1 MATRRHTFPP
11 ATFTPVRRRRSLLR
25 RQASRRNIFEQQD
38 AMRKEEETADASQ
51 SSPALICT
59 NYNSD
64 DETVLHSNLVPLND
78 VHSDKN
84 TANAYHNSFSSTD
97 GSISDLSTL
106 IAVEGQRS
114 KSRDMDDLSKTLD
127 ILEIS
132 FRTASKTSSRRLSSS
147 EVEMFLDASGADM
160 AVPKRGK
167 LSRSSRKN
175 SRAARTA

>member
-38 AMRKEEETADASQ
+38 SMETADASQ

-97 GSISDLSTL
+97 CSISDLSTL

-114 KSRDMDDLSKTLD
+114 KSKDMDDLSKSLD

-132 FRTASKTSSRRLSSS
+132 FRTSSKTNIGSSYRLSTS
-147 EVEMFLDASGADM
+147 EVEMFLDGSGADM
-160 AVPKRGK
+160 PVPKHGR

>member
-1 MATRRHTFPP
+1 MATMATRRHTFPP

-25 RQASRRNIFEQQD
+25 RQASRRNIFGQQD
-38 AMRKEEETADASQ
+38 SMETADASQ

-59 NYNSD
+59 NYTSD

-114 KSRDMDDLSKTLD
+114 KSKDMDDLSKTID

-147 EVEMFLDASGADM
+147 EVEMFLDASGAER

>member
-1 MATRRHTFPP
+1 MATRRHTYPP

-38 AMRKEEETADASQ
+38 SMETTDASQ
-51 SSPALICT
+51 SAPALICT
-59 NYNSD
+59 YESD

-97 GSISDLSTL
+97 CSISDLSTL

-147 EVEMFLDASGADM
+147 EVEMFLDASGAEM

>member
-1 MATRRHTFPP
+1 MATSRHTFPP

-51 SSPALICT
+51 SSPALIGT
-59 NYNSD
+59 QDNSD
-64 DETVLHSNLVPLND
+64 DQTVLHSNLVPLND
-78 VHSDKN
+78 VHSHKN

-97 GSISDLSTL
+97 CSISDLSTL

-114 KSRDMDDLSKTLD
+114 KSKDMDDLSKTID
-127 ILEIS
+127 EIS